1 MSSYSFQGRS
11 RVWIQRD
18 EEENQ
23 KIFGNGRLDGIY
35 PNEIPKAEDTID
47 EEDNDRWPVKQLI
60 KLLRLYGSH
69 RCLWDLEDP
78 FNKNRIERRAAMI
91 DIKEAMNNGMTME
104 QLAQKINVVRSTY
117 RYEKRRIKER
127 IKRGQ
132 GARTKLKWFALAD
145 AFLRRKTGGD
155 SDLEDAVVFTIDPE
169 TLIEELVP
177 ESQNYISIGPPGL
190 LSNSNSE
197 RKVSQKNQEIN
208 KILEKKKIKDWFSG
222 IKVASFEP
230 SLHIL
235 KAYQE
240 QNCLWN
246 PRNPGFHDKHERDRA
261 LKIIGKSLEEPLD
274 LKKVEL
280 KLKEIHFLFKKEMR
294 KESCSRGKWFKAGQF
309 LGPYFSSNFPIKR
322 TRKKWTEKD
331 TLKFVELFRDNFCL
345 WGDHDESVREDTVNE
360 AIASIS
366 KNMRWSKDKIRRQVK
381 ILNSTY
387 SQEKDKILKYPGY
400 KPKFV
405 WFPIVDSFM
414 SRNSSP
420 PLSPEV
426 FDSEVFSPPL
436 PRISQDDIK
445 WTPPGDN
452 LLDGKWSLKQ
462 SVKFLRLYGAHRCL
476 WDLKD
481 PDYRNKLL
489 REAALE
495 DIASCMGHGLDAKFV
510 DKKVKIFRITYMQE
524 RKRLVDLLKE
534 NKEPEIQLKWFPL
547 ADCFL
552 RPHIGLRAFKET
564 DPELPQF
571 NYQYV
576 YSNLNI
582 IDPELLNSFEGKG
595 SQNFIKIGGGK

>member
-1 MSSYSFQGRS
+1 M
-11 RVWIQRD
+11 
-18 EEENQ
+18 
-23 KIFGNGRLDGIY
+23 
-35 PNEIPKAEDTID
+35 PNVLPKVDTDVEDT
-47 EEDNDRWPVKQLI
+47 ERWPVKQLI

-69 RCLWDLEDP
+69 RCLWDKNDP

-91 DIKEAMNNGMTME
+91 DIKVAMGNEMTIE
-104 QLAQKINVVRSTY
+104 QLSQKINVVRSTY

-145 AFLRRKTGGD
+145 AFLRHIPRSGGNDQD

-177 ESQNYISIGPPGL
+177 ENQNYISIGPAEL
-190 LSNSNSE
+190 LPTLESNQ
-197 RKVSQKNQEIN
+197 VSQKNEEIN
-208 KILEKKKIKDWFSG
+208 RILERRTIKDWFSG
-222 IKVASFEP
+222 VKVSSFEP
-230 SLHIL
+230 SVHIL

-240 QNCLWN
+240 QDCLWN
-246 PRNPGFHDKHERDRA
+246 VKNPGFHDKHERNRA
-261 LKIIGKSLEEPLD
+261 LKIIGKSLEEQLD
-274 LKKVEL
+274 SKKVEL
-280 KLKEIHFLFKKEMR
+280 KLKEIHFMFKKEM
-294 KESCSRGKWFKAGQF
+294 KKDDVARGKWFKIAGKF
-309 LGPYFSSNFPIKR
+309 LGPYFASNLHMKNPQCFKK
-322 TRKKWTEKD
+322 TRRKWKEKD
-331 TLKFVELFRDNFCL
+331 TLQFVELFRSNPCL
-345 WGDHDESVREDTVNE
+345 WGAKMNQTSEHVISDAAIV
-360 AIASIS
+360 AIA
-366 KNMRWSKDKIRRQVK
+366 KEMRWPEEKIRRQIK
-381 ILNSTY
+381 ILISTY
-387 SQEKDKILKYPGY
+387 SNEKDKIENLPHYLPQL
-400 KPKFV
+400 V

-414 SRNSSP
+414 SKDTSSP
-420 PLSPEV
+420 PLSPAHSVKSEV
-426 FDSEVFSPPL
+426 FDYPDNHQVQFVKPEPPL
-436 PRISQDDIK
+436 PRISKDDIK
-445 WTPPGDN
+445 WTPPGND

-489 REAALE
+489 RDAALE

-552 RPHIGLRAFKET
+552 RHHIGLRAFKET

-571 NYQYV
+571 DYQYV
-576 YSNLNI
+576 YSNLNL

-595 SQNFIKIGGGK
+595 SQNSIRIGGRK